1 MIKSKLLIAASIAL
15 ASLSMAGCQSDATTA
30 SNNLSTASDNFEVDR
45 KIVFYNG
52 ITGDYMLVIQGKCS
66 IEPSPTKLEVTCK
79 TGFDNG
85 KAAYKKHYLGL
96 SDNVTYF
103 AQQLEGVPVD
113 VFHNRIIF
121 KPESILPDIDLRLST
136 DDMTKSEDGRE
147 LTFSDKVEEVQAQKE
162 GSLPIDPKQ

>member
-1 MIKSKLLIAASIAL
+1 MKTNIILSAVLLVSSIF
-15 ASLSMAGCQSDATTA
+15 LSGCGSDAKTA

-66 IEPSPTKLEVTCK
+66 LEPSSTKIEVTCK
-79 TGFDNG
+79 TAPEEF
-85 KAAYKKHYLGL
+85 KKHYLGL

-103 AQQLEGVPVD
+103 AQQLNALKVN

-121 KPESILPDIDLRLST
+121 KPESILPDIELKL
-136 DDMTKSEDGRE
+136 KSDPKTIGNHGET
-147 LTFSDKVEEVQAQKE
+147 LTFTDNVVEPTKE
-162 GSLPIDPKQ
+162 QTKEPNLPTLQ